1 MRLSVFRGKD
11 QPANPPVRRGEI
23 ELVSKGMTKTGE
35 SYCMSC
41 GAVVDRDSDKCESC
55 YSELDSEVKAFNC
68 PRCKTVME
76 LGTAQCTKCAMRF
89 IVKSVKEKDPAED
102 DKLLAKLMDWGKKS
116 VSETGEDAELVLMA
130 EEEPNETTGLSEDEV
145 SSIGRIGD
153 ALETFISEREATLSR
168 MRNRIDQVRVNISAF
183 TSSSASGSE
192 IGPDDFEGA
201 LSALSKDL
209 ADISSLER
217 RIRGLFADVDRI
229 IQFPGIVSILDGRD
243 MRPFLESMVAESGEG
258 SVVDLAERE
267 TQVAKR
273 EEMVNRKIKAY
284 ALKMKQLE
292 ARETELS
299 SGASTEPA
307 AEAQAG
313 GVVSREDREG
323 LVRAISGL
331 CEMVDMNVHLDGVDD
346 LSAVIQDAS
355 NRISAVLGE
364 KREMDGRLSDMS
376 GAEEEVRRLLKVLDN
391 LLGQLSSEVID
402 KFSKSEDFALYE
414 RVLDRMKI

>member
-1 MRLSVFRGKD
+1 M
-11 QPANPPVRRGEI
+11 
-23 ELVSKGMTKTGE
+23 
-35 SYCMSC
+35 
-41 GAVVDRDSDKCESC
+41 VD
-55 YSELDSEVKAFNC
+55 
-68 PRCKTVME
+68 
-76 LGTAQCTKCAMRF
+76 
-89 IVKSVKEKDPAED
+89 
-102 DKLLAKLMDWGKKS
+102 
-116 VSETGEDAELVLMA
+116 
-130 EEEPNETTGLSEDEV
+130 
-145 SSIGRIGD
+145 
-153 ALETFISEREATLSR
+153 
-168 MRNRIDQVRVNISAF
+168 
-183 TSSSASGSE
+183 
-192 IGPDDFEGA
+192 
-201 LSALSKDL
+201 
-209 ADISSLER
+209 
-217 RIRGLFADVDRI
+217 
-229 IQFPGIVSILDGRD
+229 
-243 MRPFLESMVAESGEG
+243 ESGEG

-292 ARETELS
+292 AREIELS

-355 NRISAVLGE
+355 NRISAVLDE
-364 KREMDGRLSDMS
+364 KREMDGRLSDIS
-376 GAEEEVRRLLKVLDN
+376 GAEEEVRRVLKVLDN